1 MDMVEAASAE
11 PITTLSKSACSSS
24 STVHWQF
31 SFPLFQETYYYLLQR
46 YLESACATGCESR
59 RAYLHLIGR
68 LQDLHRINQSHIQ
81 VSWSTWIYY

>member
-1 MDMVEAASAE
+1 MYKRNIHQTCCQNYCVY
-11 PITTLSKSACSSS
+11 LSSS
-24 STVHWQF
+24 VQS
-31 SFPLFQETYYYLLQR
+31 SSLAILISSLLLPFQETYYYLLQR

-81 VSWSTWIYY
+81 VTID